1 MERRPDD
8 DAGRINDSFEITEDD
23 KVTDDIDGL

>member
-8 DAGRINDSFEITEDD
+8 DAGEDGPTADTE
-23 KVTDDIDGL
+23 KVRHAGSWIMM